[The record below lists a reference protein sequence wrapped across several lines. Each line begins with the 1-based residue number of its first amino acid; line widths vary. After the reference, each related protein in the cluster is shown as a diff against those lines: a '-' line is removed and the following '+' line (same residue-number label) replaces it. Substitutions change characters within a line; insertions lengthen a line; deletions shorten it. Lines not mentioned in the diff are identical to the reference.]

1 MKKSNKINKRLNKLA
16 SNFQIQ
22 RARDLLDQFD
32 ENIGEYSA
40 ILDEKGL
47 LNSDDVAIIFDRID
61 AGMSELNDVLDDL
74 ENIDE

>member
-22 RARDLLDQFD
+22 KVRELLDQFD
-32 ENIGEYSA
+32 ENIGVYSS

-47 LNSDDVAIIFDRID
+47 LSSDDVAIIFDRID
-61 AGMSELNDVLDDL
+61 AGMSELNDALDDL

>member
-32 ENIGEYSA
+32 ENIGVYSS

-47 LNSDDVAIIFDRID
+47 LSSDDVAIIFDRID
-61 AGMSELNDVLDDL
+61 AGMSELNDALDDL

>member
-47 LNSDDVAIIFDRID
+47 LSSDDVAIIFDRID
-61 AGMSELNDVLDDL
+61 AGMSELNDALDDL

>member
-32 ENIGEYSA
+32 ENIGVYSS

-47 LNSDDVAIIFDRID
+47 LSSDDVAIIFDRID
-61 AGMSELNDVLDDL
+61 TGMSELNDALDDL

>member
-22 RARDLLDQFD
+22 RARNLLDQFD
-32 ENIGEYSA
+32 ENIGVYSS

-47 LNSDDVAIIFDRID
+47 LSSDDVAIIFDRID
-61 AGMSELNDVLDDL
+61 AGMSELNDALDDL

>member
-61 AGMSELNDVLDDL
+61 AGMSELNDALDDL

>member
-61 AGMSELNDVLDDL
+61 AGMSELNDALDDL
-74 ENIDE
+74 ENINE

>member
-22 RARDLLDQFD
+22 KARELLDQFD
-32 ENIGEYSA
+32 ENIGVYSS

-47 LNSDDVAIIFDRID
+47 LSSDDVAIIFDRID
-61 AGMSELNDVLDDL
+61 AGMSELNDALDDL